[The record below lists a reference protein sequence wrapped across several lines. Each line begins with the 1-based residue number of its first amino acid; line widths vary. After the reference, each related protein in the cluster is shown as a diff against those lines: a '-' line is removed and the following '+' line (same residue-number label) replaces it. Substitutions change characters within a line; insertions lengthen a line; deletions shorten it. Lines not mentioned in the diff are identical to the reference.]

1 MLHLYLIDQFGLFLK
16 LPRDIPDQSV
26 LLRTIHRNATQRPN
40 NIAQGVPEHGV
51 LNEKRSFHTGGPDKS
66 YRQKEIDIGAV
77 GHQRHDG
84 FAPIGEFT
92 LHAPTKN
99 AEDGPADL
107 SRQEVPAC
115 W

>member
-1 MLHLYLIDQFGLFLK
+1 MLCDFGN
-16 LPRDIPDQSV
+16 QSI
-26 LLRTIHRNATQRPN
+26 LLGSIYRNATQRTDD
-40 NIAQGVPEHGV
+40 IAKGIPEHGV

-66 YRQKEIDIGAV
+66 NRQKEIDIGAV

-107 SRQEVPAC
+107 PRQEVPAC